1 MRVRQARAD
10 DHADIAAFTEGT
22 WPDREAEDYIPD
34 VFPEWVDTDGPD
46 QHTAVV
52 EVETEEEEGSG
63 DERRVVAVCQAKL
76 LAGDEG
82 WLQGIRV
89 DPTHRGAGHGAALV
103 EYLFEWLR
111 ERDARVARNL
121 VFDWNPAGMGQS
133 RAVGFEVRAG
143 CRFLR
148 LEAAE
153 RAVDVEVNHDPGRAW
168 HCWSHSDARTAL
180 SGLALADG
188 EPWAFTE
195 LTRERVEAASPL
207 AILDGGT
214 RAMAVRLDTRDPDH
228 REGRVADYAAAA
240 WEPGAGEDLFDAVR
254 ADAARAGA
262 DEARVC
268 APATPRHTADAG
280 AARVSFDQ
288 GGLVFATELY
298 RRS

>member
-1 MRVRQARAD
+1 MTAARQARTD
-10 DHADIAAFTEGT
+10 DHADIAAFTQGT

-34 VFPEWVDTDGPD
+34 VFEEWVETDGPD

-52 EVETEEEEGSG
+52 EVEVEGG
-63 DERRVVAVCQAKL
+63 DESRAVAVCQARL
-76 LAGDEG
+76 LAADEG

-89 DPTHRGAGHGAALV
+89 DPDHRGAGHGATLV
-103 EYLFEWLR
+103 EYLFEWLGGQG
-111 ERDARVARNL
+111 ARVARNL

-153 RAVDVEVNHDPGRAW
+153 RAVDVEVSHDPGRAW

-180 SGLALADG
+180 SGLALADE

-195 LTRERVEAASPL
+195 LTRERVAAASPL
-207 AILDGGT
+207 VLLGDGRRT
-214 RAMAVRLDTRDPDH
+214 RATAVRLDTRDPDH
-228 REGRVADYAAAA
+228 REGVVADYAAAA
-240 WEPGAGEDLFDAVR
+240 WDPGAGGTLLDTVR

-268 APATPRHTADAG
+268 APATPRHVASAG

-288 GGLVFATELY
+288 GGLVFATEL
-298 RRS
+298 

>member
-10 DHADIAAFTEGT
+10 DHADVAGFTEGT

-52 EVETEEEEGSG
+52 EVEGKGGRGIGGS
-63 DERRVVAVCQAKL
+63 RVVAVCQAKL
-76 LAGDEG
+76 LAADEG

-89 DPTHRGAGHGAALV
+89 DPDHRGAGHGAALV

-111 ERDARVARNL
+111 ERGARVARNL

-148 LEAAE
+148 VEAAE
-153 RAVDVEVNHDPGRAW
+153 RAVDSEVSHDPGRAW

-207 AILDGGT
+207 VLLDGGT
-214 RAMAVRLDTRDPDH
+214 RAATVRLDTRDPDH
-228 REGRVADYAAAA
+228 QEGRVADYAAAA
-240 WEPGAGEDLFDAVR
+240 WEPGAGGALFDAVR

-268 APATPRHTADAG
+268 APATPRHTASAG

-288 GGLVFATELY
+288 GGLVFEAELY
-298 RRS
+298 RRP

>member
-10 DHADIAAFTEGT
+10 DHADVAAFTEGT

-34 VFPEWVDTDGPD
+34 TFPEWVETDGPD

-52 EVETEEEEGSG
+52 EVDAEGGSDEGESG
-63 DERRVVAVCQAKL
+63 GERRVVAVCQAKL
-76 LAGDEG
+76 LAADEG

-89 DPTHRGAGHGAALV
+89 DPEHRGAGHGVALV
-103 EYLFEWLR
+103 ESLFEWLR
-111 ERDARVARNL
+111 ERGARVARNL

-133 RAVGFEVRAG
+133 RAAGFEVRAG

-153 RAVDVEVNHDPGRAW
+153 RAVDAEFSLDPGRAW
-168 HCWSHSDARTAL
+168 HYWSHSDARTAL
-180 SGLALADG
+180 SGLALADE

-207 AILDGGT
+207 VLLEEGT

-228 REGRVADYAAAA
+228 REGVVADYAAAA
-240 WEPGAGEDLFDAVR
+240 WEPGAGGALFDTVR
-254 ADAARAGA
+254 ADAASTGA

-268 APATPRHTADAG
+268 VPATPRHTADAG
-280 AARVSFDQ
+280 AARAAFDQ
-288 GGLVFATELY
+288 GGLVFEAEL
-298 RRS
+298 